1 MKDRILFMLTKYGS
15 RRSKRQKKK
24 FKSYIKN
31 YASNINKDVSIQ
43 PYKIDRIIV
52 ENIIIGELNTSKY
65 IFVAPYDTGE
75 KMLNSQHKRYINQ
88 FELNRQMIL
97 KNRLIYI
104 LIGFFISFVS
114 LYLIYTSF
122 SQKNWL
128 RIIMLMFGVI
138 SLIIGV
144 ITSRGYSSKYNVSQ
158 TIPVTFLLDMLEKM
172 DGSYAVVLLDN
183 TETLDLGLATLLE
196 NNDLKNKY
204 IIRIGNMG
212 YGSQFV
218 ALTTIKNS
226 LLEKLKKNLSLLE
239 IEMITNNFLQ
249 QNCKEYIH
257 LNWCEKDEQ
266 GYYIPY
272 YATPKDHMIHSE
284 NIEEMFKVVNLI
296 QQKI

>member
-15 RRSKRQKKK
+15 RRSKRQKMK
-24 FKSYIKN
+24 FKSFVKN
-31 YASNINKDVSIQ
+31 YASNINKNISIQ
-43 PYKIDRIIV
+43 SYKMNRIMG
-52 ENIIIGELNTSKY
+52 ENIIIGNLNTSEVVF
-65 IFVAPYDTGE
+65 IAPYDTGE
-75 KMLNSQHKRYINQ
+75 KMLGNKHRRYLNH
-88 FELNRQMIL
+88 FEVNRQAML
-97 KNRLIYI
+97 KNRLAYI
-104 LIGFFISFVS
+104 LTGFFILFVS

-122 SQKNWL
+122 SQNIWL
-128 RIIMLMFGVI
+128 MLIMLIVGVI
-138 SLIIGV
+138 LLIIGV
-144 ITSRGYSSKYNVSQ
+144 ITSRGYDSKHNASQ

-172 DGSYAVVLLDN
+172 ETPYAVALLDD
-183 TETLDLGLATLLE
+183 TEILDLGLATLLE

-218 ALTTIKNS
+218 ALTTNKNS

-272 YATPKDHMIHSE
+272 YATSKDHVIHSE
-284 NIEEMFKVVNLI
+284 SIEEMFKVVNLI